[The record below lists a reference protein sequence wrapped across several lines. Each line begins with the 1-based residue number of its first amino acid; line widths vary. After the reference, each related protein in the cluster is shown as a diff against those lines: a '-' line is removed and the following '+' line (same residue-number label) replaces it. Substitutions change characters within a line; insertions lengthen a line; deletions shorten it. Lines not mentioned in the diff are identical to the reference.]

1 MLEPVFS
8 LGTVLTG
15 QGTLTVGTA
24 LGIVTATGKLKLLN
38 SANTDGSQTLA
49 AILNSTVNTASG
61 DATNTPIVIGN
72 ALLPKANV
80 ILGGSD
86 TTSTHWNAMGQAK
99 SGVSIYVF

>member
-8 LGTVLTG
+8 LGTVASG

-24 LGIVTATGKLKLLN
+24 LGIVTASGKLKLLN

-49 AILNSTVNTASG
+49 AILNQTINTTSG
-61 DATNTPIVIGN
+61 DVANVPIVIGN
-72 ALLPKANV
+72 VSLPKANV

-86 TTSTHWNAMGQAK
+86 TTATHWNALGQAK